1 MRTFNNL
8 TLASGVLTAGLL
20 FQPSARCAE
29 TADLSKATL
38 TYIGSSSE
46 AGGKGIYL
54 FRLQSRG
61 TEVFQNVTLVPLGMA
76 AETPN
81 PSFFEIDLKRRL
93 LFAVNEVDDG
103 AVSAFATDPAT
114 GKLTLLNKQPSKGK
128 SPCHL
133 ALAPDGRNLLVTN
146 CGSGSVAVLP
156 VAADGK
162 LGEATDVVQ
171 PAGEGGSVQG
181 VTLDPAGRFAFV
193 GALGLDKVM
202 SYRLDAAKGKLTP
215 NEPAFVATG
224 EKTGPRQ
231 LVFRP
236 DGKFAYVINELN
248 STISAFA
255 YDAETGAL
263 TELQNLS
270 TVPGYFDGANITA
283 DIQMHSS
290 GKYVFVSNDGHNS
303 VVLFTIDKD
312 KGELNW
318 VEEQG
323 TGGVAPRHF
332 GIEPSGGHLAISN
345 QGSDKVLASR
355 IDGGNGRLKPSGIF
369 AEMPSPACVRFL
381 PPVGSAE
388 KPAGE
393 D

>member
-1 MRTFNNL
+1 
-8 TLASGVLTAGLL
+8 
-20 FQPSARCAE
+20 
-29 TADLSKATL
+29 
-38 TYIGSSSE
+38 
-46 AGGKGIYL
+46 
-54 FRLQSRG
+54 
-61 TEVFQNVTLVPLGMA
+61 MA

-103 AVSAFATDPAT
+103 SVSAFATDPAT

-133 ALAPDGRNLLVTN
+133 ALGPDGRNLLVTN

-171 PAGEGGSVQG
+171 PAGEGGRVQG

-193 GALGLDKVM
+193 GAPGLDKVM

-231 LVFRP
+231 LAFRP

-388 KPAGE
+388 KPTGE
-393 D
+393 N